1 MADFTAS
8 HGSSNDRCERVP
20 AELLS
25 SVVKYF
31 NPVRVILFGSAAR
44 GESDPESDHDLLVLL
59 DDETPSDRLSWR
71 ACYEARR
78 NYHRPVDIIPCR
90 ESVFRRRAQVSGS
103 FAQRIATEG
112 AVVYERTP

>member
-1 MADFTAS
+1 MEDFTAS
-8 HGSSNDRCERVP
+8 HGSLNDGCDRVP

-44 GESDPESDHDLLVLL
+44 AESDPESDHDLLVLL
-59 DDETPSDRLSWR
+59 DDETASDRLSWR

-78 NYHRPVDIIPCR
+78 DYHRPADIIPCR
-90 ESVFRRRAQVSGS
+90 ESVFRRRAEVIGS
-103 FAQRIATEG
+103 FAHKIASEG
-112 AVVYERTP
+112 AVIYEREP